1 MNPNNIKCLTIYG
14 NYLKDIVNDN
24 QEGARLLEKADYVER
39 SNQANK
45 QLIDQEKQKYGE
57 NSNTTI
63 VTISGNLNQIGIITN
78 TNNEI
83 SQ

>member
-1 MNPNNIKCLTIYG
+1 VETNFDIFEDLQSMNPNNIKCLTIYG
-14 NYLKDIVNDN
+14 NYLKDIVNDS
-24 QEGARLLEKADYVER
+24 QEGARLLEKADYVDR

-63 VTISGNLNQIGIITN
+63 VTISGNLN
-78 TNNEI
+78 
-83 SQ
+83 